1 MSTQIKIH
9 NIGSVTAVRDRWVDP
24 CFPGKPFGPKGPS
37 KLMNLCTVTVVS
49 GVHLFRA
56 SVQNDLAGG
65 RNYVFATLMFKKPLF
80 KCEER
85 CKDVLDGLR
94 RTLFDGAFHHNIV
107 DNYYLKSFQKWLH
120 IPACTQ
126 IAFKREHKTKHSI

>member
-9 NIGSVTAVRDRWVDP
+9 NIGSAAAVRDRWVDL
-24 CFPGKPFGPKGPS
+24 CFPGKPFGLEGPP

-56 SVQNDLAGG
+56 SVQNDLAEG
-65 RNYVFATLMFKKPLF
+65 RNYLFATLTFKKALF

-85 CKDVLDGLR
+85 CKDLLDGLR
-94 RTLFDGAFHHNIV
+94 RTLFDAASHHNIA

-120 IPACTQ
+120 LFCVHPNSFQEGTQ
-126 IAFKREHKTKHSI
+126 D